1 MRTWSP
7 PALHAV
13 FLCDQGAL
21 RIIFKRNILMTVV
34 IFPSFFEIL
43 LNIFIFTYTHDEV
56 GQNIDKVHTVEI
68 LKIINKSPI
77 DGRI

>member
-1 MRTWSP
+1 
-7 PALHAV
+7 
-13 FLCDQGAL
+13 
-21 RIIFKRNILMTVV
+21 MTVV

-43 LNIFIFTYTHDEV
+43 LNISLLTYTHDEV
-56 GQNIDKVHTVEI
+56 GQNIDMVHTVEI